1 MKFFENTTKAGSNL
15 SALIHNFWAKFY
27 ENGHF
32 DRAKPFIFAK
42 SNGNLDSFNSR
53 IWAAAKK
60 DRTSWVTGY

>member
-1 MKFFENTTKAGSNL
+1 VNIFDNTTESNL
-15 SALIHNFWAKFY
+15 SVLIHNFWAKFY

-53 IWAAAKK
+53 I
-60 DRTSWVTGY
+60 

>member
-1 MKFFENTTKAGSNL
+1 MKFFDKTTKAESNF
-15 SALIHNFWAKFY
+15 STLIDNFWAKFY

-53 IWAAAKK
+53 I
-60 DRTSWVTGY
+60 